1 MINFVTVGDLICVM
15 RTMYNVCTRQLC
27 EHLWTK
33 IQGAED
39 KLGQFLDQG
48 I

>member
-1 MINFVTVGDLICVM
+1 MNDKDKKYFYVNFINSHHFMNTNKIE
-15 RTMYNVCTRQLC
+15 Y
-27 EHLWTK
+27 

-39 KLGQFLDQG
+39 KLGQILDQG

>member
-1 MINFVTVGDLICVM
+1 MNDKDKNFSFVNFINSQHFINTNKIE
-15 RTMYNVCTRQLC
+15 Y
-27 EHLWTK
+27 